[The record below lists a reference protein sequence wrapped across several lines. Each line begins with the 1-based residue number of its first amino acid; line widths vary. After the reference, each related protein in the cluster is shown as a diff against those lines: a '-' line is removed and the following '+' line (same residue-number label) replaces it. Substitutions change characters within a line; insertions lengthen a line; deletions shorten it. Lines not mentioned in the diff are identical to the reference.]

1 MDIAPAYLDRIVS
14 DVKLARPLKIAVDC
28 GNGVAGAFAPEL
40 YTRMGCTVV
49 PLYCDV
55 DGTFPNHHPDPS
67 QPANL
72 RDLIARLGQGDCD
85 LGLAFDG
92 DGDRLGV
99 VTREGH
105 VIYADR
111 QLMLF
116 AADLLERQPGATVIY
131 DVKSTRNLKPWIV
144 QHGGVPLLWKTGHSL
159 IKGKMKE
166 IHAALAGEMSG
177 HTFFGERWYGFDDG
191 LYAGARLLEI
201 LSRHANPSAVLDG
214 LPDAL
219 STPELN
225 VQCAE
230 GEAHALI
237 DRMAATETF
246 PGSSEVIRVDGLR
259 VEYADGFGLAR
270 ASNTT
275 PVIVLRFEADNAA
288 RPRAHPER
296 FPRRPRPRQ
305 ARRRAPLLTMA
316 DAITLADI
324 EAARARIA
332 GGIYVSPCV
341 ESIPLS
347 QLTGAHVFCKLDYL
361 QRTGSFKERGARN
374 ALLLL
379 NDEQRKRGVIAAS
392 AGNHAQGIAYHG
404 SLLGIPVT
412 VVMPKFAALIKV
424 TNCRHLGANVVLH
437 GADLGEARARA
448 EEIARGQGLTFIHP
462 FDNANVMAGQGTM
475 ALEILE
481 QTPDVE
487 AIVVPVG
494 GGGLLAGIGTV
505 FKALRPQARVVG
517 VEPEHAACLTAARAA
532 GHPVPV
538 TLSPTLADGLAVPLL
553 GKLPFAVLERVV
565 DQVVTVDEAH
575 IALAI
580 LRLIE
585 LEKSVVEG
593 GGAAPLAAFLSGKL
607 DNLKGKRVVLTLCG
621 GNIDLTMLGRV
632 MEVGLVAD
640 GRLSRFTV
648 SISDRPGGLA
658 RLAELIAST
667 GASIQEILHDR
678 AFSGPDLTAVRV
690 VCVVETTGH
699 AHVRELHAALA
710 AAGMQVTDQ

>member
-1 MDIAPAYLDRIVS
+1 
-14 DVKLARPLKIAVDC
+14 
-28 GNGVAGAFAPEL
+28 
-40 YTRMGCTVV
+40 MG
-49 PLYCDV
+49 
-55 DGTFPNHHPDPS
+55 
-67 QPANL
+67 
-72 RDLIARLGQGDCD
+72 
-85 LGLAFDG
+85 
-92 DGDRLGV
+92 
-99 VTREGH
+99 
-105 VIYADR
+105 
-111 QLMLF
+111 
-116 AADLLERQPGATVIY
+116 
-131 DVKSTRNLKPWIV
+131 
-144 QHGGVPLLWKTGHSL
+144 
-159 IKGKMKE
+159 
-166 IHAALAGEMSG
+166 
-177 HTFFGERWYGFDDG
+177 
-191 LYAGARLLEI
+191 
-201 LSRHANPSAVLDG
+201 
-214 LPDAL
+214 
-219 STPELN
+219 
-225 VQCAE
+225 
-230 GEAHALI
+230 
-237 DRMAATETF
+237 
-246 PGSSEVIRVDGLR
+246 
-259 VEYADGFGLAR
+259 
-270 ASNTT
+270 
-275 PVIVLRFEADNAA
+275 
-288 RPRAHPER
+288 
-296 FPRRPRPRQ
+296 
-305 ARRRAPLLTMA
+305 

-448 EEIARGQGLTFIHP
+448 EEIAREQGLTFIHP

-538 TLSPTLADGLAVPLL
+538 KLSPTLADGLAVPLL

-607 DNLKGKRVVLTLCG
+607 DNLKAKRVVLTLCG

-699 AHVRELHAALA
+699 AHVRELHAVLA
-710 AAGMQVTDQ
+710 AAGMHVTDQ